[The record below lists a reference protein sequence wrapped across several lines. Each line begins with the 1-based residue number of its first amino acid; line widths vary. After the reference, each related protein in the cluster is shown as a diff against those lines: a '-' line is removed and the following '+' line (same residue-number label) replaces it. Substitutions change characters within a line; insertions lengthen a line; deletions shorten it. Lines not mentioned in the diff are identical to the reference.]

1 MAAVDEQTLLH
12 DVEQRFLRLSQKL
25 EACEKER
32 DDLRASQ
39 GKSDEQISALTLSQ
53 SAALRGEAD
62 RAGEATHAE
71 AARAHEGDLA
81 AEKRLAVAL
90 VDEADAAA
98 RDRDAFEETAKK
110 AEASGA
116 RARANLD
123 AEVARQGAERR
134 GARRGP
140 GVGRRAVEGD
150 GGGAGD
156 ADGARGSARGRAGGA
171 RARRPPPTGPAA
183 MYERAVDAERAAER
197 ARAELKRNELYL
209 ERVAREVEKKAE
221 VFDREVA
228 ARKSAVA
235 AYDALAIKHHGAL
248 QELEQSK
255 TDAAA
260 ALKRARE
267 EKHERSDLERS
278 KRDLALQVQELLRV
292 RTGKSPSGLVEAR
305 LKKNSAEEQALGEQ
319 LVVFDDVAGL
329 QQRNEQ
335 LLRVVR
341 KLAAEAEAK
350 KLEEAEGETSG
361 ALEQALKDLEDLKS
375 KREQQETMVR
385 AVVAQ
390 RDSYRDQLRARGEVA
405 AIVAAPA
412 AAALTADP
420 AAAALRRAE
429 VEADLEAAARERD
442 LAKQATAFARDA
454 ELAAKR
460 ELAEARAAEGRLR
473 GDLEYERSRT
483 QRLESSAEASRL
495 GEQAALAEA
504 AGLHRQLDRR
514 TDDHEKLVEDKAA
527 WMDEKA
533 DLARAKKAA
542 DDALDGARAAKQDA
556 EAKVEALSREND
568 RLVAALDGVRKLENA
583 LDAKSEAEVTSLRS
597 RLEAA
602 ENQRGAAAQELALSQ
617 ETHRVKFKALEADA
631 AAARDEAKAAEAR
644 RATREAATAK
654 AQAEKDGAERRLAD
668 ALRSVPPSSAPA
680 SSPFVEARAAPAAA
694 DADSAATARDAY
706 ERELGLHAA
715 HVAALNAATAAC
727 KAAVAS
733 ATPALKKAA
742 AATPEAP
749 APAPAAADDEA
760 AKRLAALERQNEL
773 LHAQIAVASST
784 VGGCSGA
791 RGATRFAGGGDA
803 PRAPSEV
810 CSRVE
815 REPSRDADAAKH
827 KAAAEALRAQL
838 DKVHASHVEPKHK
851 LVAQLKAQVATKE
864 QERVAARA
872 RVRAW
877 RKRVDALL
885 SKVTEKIDA
894 DEYRA
899 VEEKL
904 RKAEDQLA
912 DATEAAAAPARSA
925 AAKTKIERYLRS
937 LRADGLHRRSLTDAA
952 AAAEKVKAR
961 AGRADASNAAL
972 KDELVRA
979 EAKVRKA
986 AGMMRQYKA
995 QNAALQVKVDAVPA
1009 APPAAAVPVRRAKA
1023 RRRGRRAARGAAPR
1037 RPPRARP
1044 APAPVKRA
1052 RAATDA
1058 AAAPAAAEA
1067 AAAPPAKK
1075 SKQPTAAARRSAPYP
1090 SPRRA
1095 RGRGRGAGA
1104 RDGASPAAKAAAKPG
1119 AAKAS
1124 PAAAKKQK
1132 ATEAAA
1138 LRAKLLALQK
1148 SNAEAKKTIEE
1159 KKAEPADDGAASP
1172 PPPAVLSPLAPTFVP
1187 VLSPV
1192 FPPAAPPA
1200 EDARPKAVSDVDRR
1214 KARAARFAG
1223 GAAPAPAPPDDD
1235 DEDL

>member
-53 SAALRGEAD
+53 SAALRGEAGVGRSAGARRNRLD
-62 RAGEATHAE
+62 AAYKAALERAGAQARVGGGHEPRGSGRASAVARSAEPSAASPGRRPARPSRQARRVRAPGLGGPRGLAPVGARRTKAPGRRRSASQLSGPRAPARPPAPGGEAQAQAE
-71 AARAHEGDLA
+71 ALKAAETRSAAAAGARSSLAAAAPRRAVALRGDLA

-110 AEASGA
+110 AEASEA
-116 RARANLD
+116 ALRANLD
-123 AEVARQGAERR
+123 AEVARLKARSDERR
-134 GARRGP
+134 RRG
-140 GVGRRAVEGD
+140 VRA
-150 GGGAGD
+150 A
-156 ADGARGSARGRAGGA
+156 AS
-171 RARRPPPTGPAA
+171 GPAA

-429 VEADLEAAARERD
+429 VEADLEAAARGGTSRSRPRPSR
-442 LAKQATAFARDA
+442 ATRARG
-454 ELAAKR
+454 
-460 ELAEARAAEGRLR
+460 EARARGGARRQGSAATSSTSGR
-473 GDLEYERSRT
+473 GAAV
-483 QRLESSAEASRL
+483 ESSAEASRL

-568 RLVAALDGVRKLENA
+568 KLVAALDGVRKLENA

-602 ENQRGAAAQELALSQ
+602 ENQRCAAAQELALSQ
-617 ETHRVKFKALEADA
+617 ETHRLKADGLQHDLDAARGAAQSQAERDGA
-631 AAARDEAKAAEAR
+631 AAA
-644 RATREAATAK
+644 AT
-654 AQAEKDGAERRLAD
+654 
-668 ALRSVPPSSAPA
+668 PSP
-680 SSPFVEARAAPAAA
+680 RQRAAA
-694 DADSAATARDAY
+694 DRAAQSAATARDAY
-706 ERELGLHAA
+706 ERELGLPRP
-715 HVAALNAATAAC
+715 T
-727 KAAVAS
+727 S
-733 ATPALKKAA
+733 PRSTRP
-742 AATPEAP
+742 PPPP
-749 APAPAAADDEA
+749 APAPAAVDDEA

-773 LHAQIAVASST
+773 LHAQIAVS
-784 VGGCSGA
+784 VVDRRRLQRRGGA
-791 RGATRFAGGGDA
+791 LAGGGDA
-803 PRAPSEV
+803 AAGAESDAEARLRELREVVLFVRREKSWPRRSSRCRSGRGRAEARAQTSDDALATV
-810 CSRVE
+810 RVE
-815 REPSRDADAAKH
+815 RDALLEQRDAGPGGLGEHAQNAEREQASLLRESNASLRADAAKH

-864 QERVAARA
+864 QERASHERDAS
-872 RVRAW
+872 AW

-912 DATEAAAAPARSA
+912 DATEAAAAAKRELG
-925 AAKTKIERYLRS
+925 AAKTKIESLDAAHASDAAAAAQRYLRS

-961 AGRADASNAAL
+961 ADAADASNVAL

-1009 APPAAAVPVRRAKA
+1009 APPAAAVPVPA
-1023 RRRGRRAARGAAPR
+1023 RPGAA
-1037 RPPRARP
+1037 
-1044 APAPVKRA
+1044 
-1052 RAATDA
+1052 
-1058 AAAPAAAEA
+1058 
-1067 AAAPPAKK
+1067 
-1075 SKQPTAAARRSAPYP
+1075 
-1090 SPRRA
+1090 RRA
-1095 RGRGRGAGA
+1095 RG
-1104 RDGASPAAKAAAKPG
+1104 AS
-1119 AAKAS
+1119 AS
-1124 PAAAKKQK
+1124 
-1132 ATEAAA
+1132 
-1138 LRAKLLALQK
+1138 
-1148 SNAEAKKTIEE
+1148 
-1159 KKAEPADDGAASP
+1159 
-1172 PPPAVLSPLAPTFVP
+1172 
-1187 VLSPV
+1187 
-1192 FPPAAPPA
+1192 
-1200 EDARPKAVSDVDRR
+1200 
-1214 KARAARFAG
+1214 
-1223 GAAPAPAPPDDD
+1223 GAAPAPAPRRRR
-1235 DEDL
+1235 

>member
-53 SAALRGEAD
+53 SAALRGKPTPEKRSARPRAPASAGAEAAKL
-62 RAGEATHAE
+62 RAQAEALKAAETRSAAAADAAERKLRDATKTHAE
-71 AARAHEGDLA
+71 AVPRYEGDLA

-110 AEASGA
+110 AEASEA
-116 RARANLD
+116 ALRANLD
-123 AEVARQGAERR
+123 AEVARLKR
-134 GARRGP
+134 GAT
-140 GVGRRAVEGD
+140 
-150 GGGAGD
+150 
-156 ADGARGSARGRAGGA
+156 SATSSTSSAS
-171 RARRPPPTGPAA
+171 
-183 MYERAVDAERAAER
+183 
-197 ARAELKRNELYL
+197 
-209 ERVAREVEKKAE
+209 REVEKKAE

-278 KRDLALQVQELLRV
+278 KRDLA
-292 RTGKSPSGLVEAR
+292 
-305 LKKNSAEEQALGEQ
+305 
-319 LVVFDDVAGL
+319 L

-429 VEADLEAAARERD
+429 
-442 LAKQATAFARDA
+442 
-454 ELAAKR
+454 
-460 ELAEARAAEGRLR
+460 
-473 GDLEYERSRT
+473 
-483 QRLESSAEASRL
+483 
-495 GEQAALAEA
+495 
-504 AGLHRQLDRR
+504 
-514 TDDHEKLVEDKAA
+514 
-527 WMDEKA
+527 
-533 DLARAKKAA
+533 
-542 DDALDGARAAKQDA
+542 
-556 EAKVEALSREND
+556 
-568 RLVAALDGVRKLENA
+568 
-583 LDAKSEAEVTSLRS
+583 
-597 RLEAA
+597 
-602 ENQRGAAAQELALSQ
+602 ELALSQ

-644 RATREAATAK
+644 CADAARRAT

-694 DADSAATARDAY
+694 DADDLEAKLAPPKKEKDAPAEVAAQLKADGLQHDLDAARGDAAQSQAERDGAPPRRRRRRATRRADADRAAQSAATARDAY
-706 ERELGLHAA
+706 ERELGL
-715 HVAALNAATAAC
+715 TRPT
-727 KAAVAS
+727 S
-733 ATPALKKAA
+733 P
-742 AATPEAP
+742 
-749 APAPAAADDEA
+749 
-760 AKRLAALERQNEL
+760 R
-773 LHAQIAVASST
+773 ST
-784 VGGCSGA
+784 RRPPQGAGRGEA
-791 RGATRFAGGGDA
+791 RGVERTPP
-803 PRAPSEV
+803 PRAQTSDDALATV
-810 CSRVE
+810 RVE
-815 REPSRDADAAKH
+815 RDALLEQRDAGPGGLGEHAQNAERARAEQASLLRESNASLRADAAKH

-864 QERVAARA
+864 QERASHERDAS
-872 RVRAW
+872 AW

-912 DATEAAAAPARSA
+912 DATEAAAAAKRELA
-925 AAKTKIERYLRS
+925 AAKTKIESLDAAHARDAAAAAQRYLRS

-961 AGRADASNAAL
+961 ADAADASNVA
-972 KDELVRA
+972 
-979 EAKVRKA
+979 
-986 AGMMRQYKA
+986 
-995 QNAALQVKVDAVPA
+995 
-1009 APPAAAVPVRRAKA
+1009 
-1023 RRRGRRAARGAAPR
+1023 
-1037 RPPRARP
+1037 
-1044 APAPVKRA
+1044 
-1052 RAATDA
+1052 
-1058 AAAPAAAEA
+1058 
-1067 AAAPPAKK
+1067 
-1075 SKQPTAAARRSAPYP
+1075 
-1090 SPRRA
+1090 
-1095 RGRGRGAGA
+1095 
-1104 RDGASPAAKAAAKPG
+1104 
-1119 AAKAS
+1119 
-1124 PAAAKKQK
+1124 
-1132 ATEAAA
+1132 
-1138 LRAKLLALQK
+1138 
-1148 SNAEAKKTIEE
+1148 
-1159 KKAEPADDGAASP
+1159 
-1172 PPPAVLSPLAPTFVP
+1172 
-1187 VLSPV
+1187 
-1192 FPPAAPPA
+1192 
-1200 EDARPKAVSDVDRR
+1200 
-1214 KARAARFAG
+1214 
-1223 GAAPAPAPPDDD
+1223 
-1235 DEDL
+1235 